1 MRLFRPLLLA
11 AAVCL
16 PVAPAAAQITPEE
29 VWVLWQGL
37 SQGTGQTVTAQAQ
50 RRDGPRLVLDGVQVV
65 SRSATSVMT
74 LPLGQVV
81 LADRGDGSVQV
92 VLPAAFAVD
101 IALDEPDADPVALTV
116 AVAQDNPVAI
126 VTGTAAATRWAYSAS
141 AMSVSLTGAAV
152 DGQAMPM
159 DMGVTFR
166 GLAGS
171 SDMAA
176 AGPGA
181 PMALRYDLTAEGMD
195 LVMAADNPEGDGTF
209 ELSIGAQALSS
220 RFEGALPASMAPDMP
235 LGAAMAA
242 GLRGD
247 GASGTGPVEFAL
259 DLDDKGKVMSAV
271 GGLASTALEVG
282 LGPAGLRYQVGATGM
297 AVTVSGS
304 DLPMPELTVTAAE
317 YTTGITMPVVAA
329 PVPGD
334 FGLVLRLV
342 DLALPPEIWEMLD
355 PGGALPRDPATLV
368 LDARGKATLFRDL
381 TDATAPGDAAPGQID
396 AVTVDALQLRAGGA
410 ELTGRAEFS
419 FDNADMQTFGGFPRP
434 TGVADL
440 MLTGGNALLDRLVA
454 AGLMGPDEVMGIRL
468 GMAMFARPGVEPDTL
483 TSRIE
488 ITPDAQV
495 LANGQRI
502 Q

>member
-1 MRLFRPLLLA
+1 MRPFRPLLLA

-29 VWVLWQGL
+29 VWALWQGL

-50 RRDGPRLVLDGVQVV
+50 RRDGPRLVLDGVEIA
-65 SRSATSVMT
+65 SRTPTSTVI
-74 LPLGQVV
+74 LPMGQVV
-81 LADRGDGSVQV
+81 LTDRGDGSVAV
-92 VLPAAFAVD
+92 TLPADFTMD
-101 IALDEPDADPVALTV
+101 IALAEPDAEPVTMAVAIRQDTPVAQVSGTPQAPRWTYAAESMALRLDGVTV
-116 AVAQDNPVAI
+116 GGQPMPMQMGVVLS
-126 VTGTAAATRWAYSAS
+126 GLS
-141 AMSVSLTGAAV
+141 AMTDTAV
-152 DGQAMPM
+152 PK
-159 DMGVTFR
+159 
-166 GLAGS
+166 
-171 SDMAA
+171 
-176 AGPGA
+176 GA
-181 PMALRYDLTAEGMD
+181 PMSLRYDLAARSMELT
-195 LVMAADNPEGDGTF
+195 MAADNPEGGGTF
-209 ELSIGAQALSS
+209 KLALGAQALSS
-220 RFEGALPASMAPDMP
+220 RFDGALPASMAPDMA

-247 GASGTGPVEFAL
+247 GASGTGPVEFVL

-271 GGLASTALEVG
+271 GRLATTAVEVG

-342 DLALPPEIWEMLD
+342 DLALPPEVWAMLD

-381 TDATAPGDAAPGQID
+381 TDATAPQDAAPGQID

-419 FDNADMQTFGGFPRP
+419 FDNTDMQTFGGFPRP
-434 TGVADL
+434 TGAADL